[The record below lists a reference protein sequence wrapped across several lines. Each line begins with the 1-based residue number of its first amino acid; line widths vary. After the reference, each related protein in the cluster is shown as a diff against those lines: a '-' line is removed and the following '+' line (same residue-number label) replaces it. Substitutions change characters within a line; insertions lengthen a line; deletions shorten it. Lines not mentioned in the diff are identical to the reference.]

1 MQFLSKSFTPLIPSS
16 TRRKILKITINVVSR
31 IKSNLERFHATFSFR
46 NQSVIILSNDAISS
60 TMSMT
65 RYATLCQW
73 CRIFVVRVPLLFGA
87 CRRVRIKG
95 RRPRPRRAK
104 SRLPWRLLSLSV
116 PAITQW
122 SRTRGPFDRSFSSI
136 ESYQRRRNNPGNR
149 PPRSSLVIQHF
160 FFVVDKFNNFSENL
174 FHLRKVKIYIY
185 IYILFLEREICRLDG
200 RKLKE
205 FPEMLLSNFQ
215 DYHSFLKRFWV

>member
-1 MQFLSKSFTPLIPSS
+1 
-16 TRRKILKITINVVSR
+16 
-31 IKSNLERFHATFSFR
+31 
-46 NQSVIILSNDAISS
+46 
-60 TMSMT
+60 MSMT
-65 RYATLCQW
+65 RYATLCQR

-136 ESYQRRRNNPGNR
+136 ESSIKDAETILATALLD
-149 PPRSSLVIQHF
+149 PPWSSSTSSSLSISLTTF
-160 FFVVDKFNNFSENL
+160 L
-174 FHLRKVKIYIY
+174 KICFIWEKSRYIY

-215 DYHSFLKRFWV
+215 DFKITLFWRDFGYKIYFVDSLWLKKFSETFLLSFYGTQERAWETISVSISFDFDRKLTPNPN

>member
-1 MQFLSKSFTPLIPSS
+1 
-16 TRRKILKITINVVSR
+16 
-31 IKSNLERFHATFSFR
+31 
-46 NQSVIILSNDAISS
+46 
-60 TMSMT
+60 MSMT
-65 RYATLCQW
+65 RYATLCQR

-136 ESYQRRRNNPGNR
+136 ESSIKDAETILATALLD
-149 PPRSSLVIQHF
+149 PPWSSSTSSSLSISLTTF
-160 FFVVDKFNNFSENL
+160 L
-174 FHLRKVKIYIY
+174 KICFIWEKSRYIY